1 MQPRR
6 VPKLPPPAV
15 AVAVQVHV
23 PAAAVAAG
31 ESLRPTTPSRPE
43 LQEGSQGAINNILLS
58 ADNAA
63 ELRNA
68 TATLEALFRE
78 METEAP
84 HASLS
89 ASSSACS
96 LRLLL
101 LYEVVGDEMLAALMP
116 INALRNAAFL
126 AADTPLVAMVDVDLS
141 PSGSLAGQV
150 LADSGRAA
158 RMVEDERAVWVV
170 PAFDTHRRMNFS
182 EREAVADDVVAG
194 EAG

>member
-1 MQPRR
+1 
-6 VPKLPPPAV
+6 
-15 AVAVQVHV
+15 
-23 PAAAVAAG
+23 
-31 ESLRPTTPSRPE
+31 
-43 LQEGSQGAINNILLS
+43 
-58 ADNAA
+58 
-63 ELRNA
+63 
-68 TATLEALFRE
+68 

-182 EREAVADDVVAG
+182 EREAVADDVVA
-194 EAG
+194 ER